1 MIVLSFANCSAT
13 RTKPESLM
21 NLNPASTSFSRRQW
35 ISLFALAAVQFI
47 NLLDF
52 MLVMPLGPRFIDEMK
67 ISPEQFGHMV
77 ASYGFAAFVGGMFA
91 SGFIDRFERKRAMMV
106 VLAMFCICTF
116 FCGVAND
123 YASLVFARA
132 MTGLFG
138 GVVGS
143 MTMTLV
149 SDLFPEGRRGF
160 ALGIVSVSFAIA
172 SIVGVPLSLWVA
184 DVSHSVRV
192 PFFVLALI
200 AVAVWFL
207 MLLSL
212 PTLRGHILAK
222 PASYWRTLS
231 DQFRIRSHR
240 LAYVYTVSLVFGTFT
255 VAPYIA
261 TYMVTNVGL
270 QKPEVKYIYIVGGA
284 CTFFAMPIVGRLT
297 DRLGKKLVFWTF
309 ASLAII
315 PTLLITNLGHVSLPV
330 AIAITSLYM
339 TVTSGRMVP
348 AQALLALATTPSR
361 RAGFMSINSAVQHLA
376 SGLAASLSAAILQTG
391 ENNSIVGF
399 WVVGG
404 VATVSTLV
412 SLPLAA
418 ILHRASKEHSSR
430 ST

>member
-1 MIVLSFANCSAT
+1 MMLCTLFQQPRRSIEARL
-13 RTKPESLM
+13 LM
-21 NLNPASTSFSRRQW
+21 NSSPVSTPFTRRQW
-35 ISLFALAAVQFI
+35 ISLFALASVQFI

-77 ASYGFAAFVGGMFA
+77 ASYGFAAFAGGMLA

-106 VLAMFCICTF
+106 VFAMFSVCTF
-116 FCGVAND
+116 LCGVAND
-123 YASLVFARA
+123 YGTLVFARA

-149 SDLFPEGRRGF
+149 SDLFQESRRGF
-160 ALGIVSVSFAIA
+160 ALGIVSVAFSMA
-172 SIVGVPLSLWVA
+172 SIVGVPISLWVA
-184 DVSHSVRV
+184 DAFQSVRV
-192 PFFVLALI
+192 PFFVLACVA
-200 AVAVWFL
+200 AVVWLL

-212 PTLRGHILAK
+212 PTLRGHILPS
-222 PASYWRTLS
+222 PATYWKTLLS
-231 DQFRIRSHR
+231 QFRVRSHC

-270 QKPEVKYIYIVGGA
+270 QKPDVKYIYIVGGL
-284 CTFFAMPIVGRLT
+284 CSFIAMPIVGRLT
-297 DRLGKKLVFWTF
+297 DRLGKKGVFWTL
-309 ASLAII
+309 ATLAIV
-315 PTLLITNLGHVSLPV
+315 PTLLITNLGHVNLAL

-348 AQALLALATTPSR
+348 AQALLASATIPSL

-376 SGLAASLSAAILQTG
+376 SGLAASLSAAILKTG
-391 ENNSIVGF
+391 ENSSILNFGIVGM
-399 WVVGG
+399 
-404 VATVSTLV
+404 VATMATLI
-412 SLPLAA
+412 SLPLAG
-418 ILHRASKEHSSR
+418 ILFRASGKR
-430 ST
+430 